1 MQDFVHQPYHQDHH
15 HQHPDLFQALQPHYH
30 HPCLITNRL
39 WAQQNHF
46 GALCVMMMRVLPH
59 MTWVKRAFIGLL
71 RTFSGWSLYFTPT
84 NKKFSIAPLIFATAA
99 SRSKVVIH
107 LFTVSPI
114 TEKTVIFALRSNE
127 SLSFVC
133 VLLVFHVVP
142 IALSLPPLHSSLRIL
157 RSLSPHRASQAVPA
171 YSSTVSSSHLHYQI
185 LSQCC

>member
-1 MQDFVHQPYHQDHH
+1 
-15 HQHPDLFQALQPHYH
+15 
-30 HPCLITNRL
+30 
-39 WAQQNHF
+39 
-46 GALCVMMMRVLPH
+46 MMMRVLPH

-71 RTFSGWSLYFTPT
+71 RTFSGWFAMERRWSLYFTPT

-127 SLSFVC
+127 SLAFVC

-142 IALSLPPLHSSLRIL
+142 IALSLRHYTACCEFYVLSHLIEHLKPYLHTVA
-157 RSLSPHRASQAVPA
+157 PFQAVI
-171 YSSTVSSSHLHYQI
+171 STAKYCLNVADTSDTWL
-185 LSQCC
+185 